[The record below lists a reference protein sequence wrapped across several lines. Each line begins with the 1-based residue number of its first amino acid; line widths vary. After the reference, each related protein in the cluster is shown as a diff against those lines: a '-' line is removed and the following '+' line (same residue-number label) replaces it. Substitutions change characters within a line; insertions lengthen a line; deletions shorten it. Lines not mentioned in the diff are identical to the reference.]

1 MTTGLAVSCR
11 RVVHIYRAEAGDVVA
26 LAGVDLSI
34 APGEMLALVGPSGS
48 GKSTLIALL
57 AGLMRP
63 SAGRVSIGTY
73 DMGRLTDAEISRL
86 RGTEIGRGA
95 AGRGPQPAAVRDAH
109 RNVVAGPAP
118 GRPHAR
124 ASSSTT
130 RSASST
136 WSAWPAR
143 ARRKLADLAPGAR
156 QRAALAVG
164 IAAGP
169 GLLLVDEPT
178 SQLDTHGRDEV
189 LHALET
195 VNAERGTTI
204 VVVTHDGE
212 VGARLGRAVTI
223 RDGRVGAEG
232 RDGRDFAVVAGDGTV
247 QLPPEVLERL
257 PRPARCSPWTDD
269 AGTSDPSRSIE
280 ALSRLRLARR
290 RAKLGNMD
298 PRQYPVDLHARRGRP
313 RRAA

>member
-1 MTTGLAVSCR
+1 MTGLAVACR

-34 APGEMLALVGPSGS
+34 SPGEMLALVGPSGS

-63 SAGRVSIGTY
+63 SAGRVHLGTY
-73 DMGRLTDAEISRL
+73 DMGKLSDAEISRL
-86 RGTEIGRGA
+86 RGTEIGVVLQGA
-95 AGRGPQPAAVRDAH
+95 ARNLLPYTTLH
-109 RNVVAGPAP
+109 RNIWLAQRRAAATSGIELDDPDRILDLVGLAGL
-118 GRPHAR
+118 GRSR
-124 ASSSTT
+124 IGE
-130 RSASST
+130 
-136 WSAWPAR
+136 
-143 ARRKLADLAPGAR
+143 LAPGER

-189 LHALET
+189 LRALET
-195 VNAERGTTI
+195 VNSERDTTI
-204 VVVTHDGE
+204 VVVTHDAE

-232 RDGRDFAVVAGDGTV
+232 RDGQDFAVVAGDGTI
-247 QLPPEVLERL
+247 QLPPEVLGMYPPGTLFTVDQEDGTVSL
-257 PRPARCSPWTDD
+257 VPGGAHGALHHGEHPAAS
-269 AGTSDPSRSIE
+269 
-280 ALSRLRLARR
+280 
-290 RAKLGNMD
+290 
-298 PRQYPVDLHARRGRP
+298 
-313 RRAA
+313 